1 MKKKILFIT
10 ERRADYSKIRP
21 VIDAIKKSK
30 KFDYYLVVTGSHLL
44 KKHGYTINEIKKDGF
59 VIYKKFNMF
68 YENEEDTSSTM
79 TMAFGRAVFSLTKI
93 IKSLKPDIV
102 FSGFDLGGNFAAAII
117 GAHMNI
123 HVAHLEGGEVTG
135 TIDEPIRH
143 AISKFAHIHFT
154 SNEEATKRLVKMGE
168 DRRNI
173 FTVGNPS
180 LDAIKSIKFFPK
192 TELEKEFKINL
203 QKPFLLVVQHTVT
216 TEIND
221 IDRYFLETINAIKE
235 LDIQSIIIAGNID
248 AGSQKIKKIIKN
260 SKISYYE
267 NLPFVK
273 YISLLYHSSAI
284 IGNSSSGIMEA
295 PFLHVPSINVGTRQ
309 EGRSKTKSIINV
321 GYDKKEIKKAINK
334 VITNKK
340 FSTLIKKQKNQ
351 HGNGTAAKKIRHI
364 LEKLDLEKIPIQ
376 KKLSY

>member
-1 MKKKILFIT
+1 MFIT
-10 ERRADYSKIRP
+10 ERRADYSKLRP

-59 VIYKKFNMF
+59 RIYKKFNMF

-79 TMAFGRAVFSLTKI
+79 TMAFGRAIFSLTKI
-93 IKSLKPDIV
+93 IKSLKPDII

-180 LDAIKSIKFFPK
+180 LDAIKSIKFIPK

-221 IDRYFLETINAIKE
+221 VDRYFLETINAIKE

-248 AGSQKIKKIIKN
+248 AGSQKIEKIIKN

-351 HGNGTAAKKIRHI
+351 YGDGIAAKKIRLI

>member
-1 MKKKILFIT
+1 MKKKILFVT

-21 VIDAIKKSK
+21 VIDAIKKSN

-44 KKHGYTINEIKKDGF
+44 KKQGYTINEIKKDGF
-59 VIYKKFNMF
+59 RIYKKFNMF

-79 TMAFGRAVFSLTKI
+79 TIAFGRAIFSLTKI
-93 IKSLKPDIV
+93 IKSLKPDII

-154 SNEEATKRLVKMGE
+154 SNEEATKRLIKMGE
-168 DRRNI
+168 DRKNI

-180 LDAIKSIKFFPK
+180 LDVIKTIKFIPK
-192 TELEKEFKINL
+192 TELEMEFKINL

-221 IDRYFLETINAIKE
+221 VDRYFLETINAIKE

-248 AGSQKIKKIIKN
+248 AGSQKIKKIIKD
-260 SKISYYE
+260 SKISHYE
-267 NLPFVK
+267 NLSFVK

-284 IGNSSSGIMEA
+284 VGNSSSGIMEA
-295 PFLHVPSINVGTRQ
+295 PFLHVPSINIGTRQ

-321 GYDKKEIKKAINK
+321 GYNKKEIKNAINK

-340 FSTLIKKQKNQ
+340 FCISIKNQKNQ
-351 HGNGTAAKKIRHI
+351 HGNGTAAKKIRYI

>member
-79 TMAFGRAVFSLTKI
+79 TMAFGRAIFSLTKI

-180 LDAIKSIKFFPK
+180 LDTIKSIKFFPK